1 MDLSHI
7 TLPTTTGDA
16 LVFAGFGGRRAA
28 LLLGNQRT
36 SSLVPEVAHA
46 LHAEPAAAGV
56 PILQVAHL
64 VGVPRVLRRIAER
77 DIRRGLEAQRRAAR
91 ELFSERG
98 LDPADVDRLVL
109 LGLDWEGRVT
119 TELGFSSADRAP
131 LAAIVDERSHV
142 TDVIREGDLAKRLAD
157 HLTKETAR

>member
-1 MDLSHI
+1 MDLSQI
-7 TLPTTTGDA
+7 TLPTPTGDELA
-16 LVFAGFGGRRAA
+16 FARYGGRRAA

-46 LHAEPAAAGV
+46 LHADPAADGV

-91 ELFSERG
+91 ELRAERG

-109 LGLDWEGRVT
+109 LGLDWDGRVT
-119 TELGFSSADRAP
+119 TGLGFSSADRTP
-131 LAAIVDERSHV
+131 LAAVVDERSHV
-142 TDVIREGDLAKRLAD
+142 SEVIHEGDLARQLAD
-157 HLTKETAR
+157 QLTRET